1 MEKFLMDSVYH
12 AGVDIGS
19 TTIKVAVYDERA
31 VLAYSAYRRHN
42 AMATEALGLLLAD
55 IRAKLGEITIKPNFT
70 GSAGIGISEQ
80 LDLPFVQEVA
90 ASAVF
95 LQKMLPDVRTFIE
108 IGGEDAK
115 IIFFDEQLRP
125 QVRMNG
131 SCAGGTGA
139 FIEQMALFLDVSL
152 EDFGTLARIGR
163 PRHPIAS
170 RCGVFAK
177 TDVQSLLSNSVARED
192 IAASIFHAL
201 ALQVLASLGCG
212 NEIRGKVLFAGGP
225 LAFLPAL
232 VEAFIKILN
241 LDRERDVV
249 SFPQPELIAAMGT
262 AFCCRDSQPVLGIEA
277 LQALIGKSWRSALG
291 QEAPSLRPLF
301 QDEEERQ
308 AWEARHRR
316 HVAPRRDLA
325 DLGDEPCFL
334 GIDSGSTTTKMVLI
348 DARQRVLLDYYSAN
362 GGDSLSAARKGMAKF
377 NDLCH
382 RAGKAPFIARTAVTG
397 YGEDLIKA
405 AFGIDDGIVET
416 MAHFRAA
423 RTFVPEVSFLLDIG
437 GQDMKALF
445 IREGTVA
452 DVQINEACS
461 SGCGS
466 FLETFAGALAYDPAA
481 FAQLACGSTRPFD
494 LGTRCTVFMNS
505 RVRQALREGATVA
518 DIAAGLAYAV
528 VKNSLYKVLKL
539 RDHAVLGEH
548 IVVQGGTFCN
558 PAVLRAFELLLGREV
573 VRLDMAAMMGAYGA
587 ALTARQHYE
596 RGETLSSFQGWEAT
610 EAKGSVKTSSFSCRG
625 CENDCQINSLLFA
638 TGQSCVFG
646 NRCDRHFTNG
656 GAVKPGVNMVARK
669 LALLFDRSLM
679 PAEPPLLTFGIPR
692 VLNMYDSFPFW
703 CTFLVACGFK
713 VMLSGK
719 SEVRLFEKGVGTIMS
734 DNVCFP
740 AKLVHGHVADLV
752 ARGVDRIF
760 YPTVVFEQREYSQAL
775 SSYNCPVVTGYPD
788 VIRSAVD
795 PAAGKRSVPMDSP
808 VIGFQAV
815 DLLQKQLYAFVKP
828 FGVGRKKSLRAVEQ
842 ALEAQATYKTRLQ
855 EETNAVITAAEKSGE
870 SVLILAGRPYHA
882 DPLVN
887 HGIPQLVARLGLHVI
902 TEDGLP
908 VNSDENFL
916 DSRILTQ
923 WAFTNRM
930 LAAARFVAAGKVS
943 GMMQLTSFGCGLD
956 ALAADEAKEIVTNA
970 GRIYALIKIDE
981 IANLGAANIRIRA
994 LIESLQ
1000 EKAAAPL
1007 RPTAGTPLNTS
1018 FYSGRAKTILIPW
1031 FSPFYSPFIP
1041 DVFRH
1046 FGYNMEMLPPQDK
1059 ESVEIGL
1066 RYVNNDMCYPAVII
1080 IGDVIKAMQS
1090 GKYDP
1095 DATSVMFT
1103 QTFGQCRASNYV
1115 PLMGKALKA
1124 AGFGEVTVF
1133 SLAADSSGL
1142 QFPLEIDSR
1151 ELAKRLSL
1159 GLIFVDALSSM
1170 VLATLPHEIKP
1181 GSTAVLQSQVMAAI
1195 ADRLDKGE
1203 FPPLLKALRDAVAAF
1218 NEVEVDDRPLP
1229 VIGLVGEIFVKH
1241 NSFSN
1246 QDMVAWLMAQG
1257 VEVVLPSLV
1266 NFFTQ
1271 RFVNEEFNQSVYLD
1285 RSFKKR
1291 VMSRLLGGY
1300 IQHYLRQVESVRRH
1314 FRYYRKNGNLRELAV
1329 AAGQVTNLANQ
1340 AGEGWLL
1347 PAEMIA
1353 MTQNGVEDIICLQP
1367 FGCLANHVTGKG
1379 VEKRMKALYPRLNLH
1394 FLDMDAGTSE
1404 VNTINRLH
1412 LILEMIKGE
1421 HKTARLVKVA

>member
-1 MEKFLMDSVYH
+1 MGSVYR
-12 AGVDIGS
+12 AGIDIGS
-19 TTIKVAVYDERA
+19 TTIKVAVYDEKA

-42 AMATEALGLLLAD
+42 AIATEALGLLLAD

-90 ASAVF
+90 AAAAF
-95 LQKMLPDVRTFIE
+95 LQEILPDVRTFIE

-152 EDFGTLARIGR
+152 EDFGTLARVGR
-163 PRHPIAS
+163 PLHPIAS

-177 TDVQSLLSNSVARED
+177 TDVQSLLSNSVARAD

-201 ALQVLASLGCG
+201 ALQVLASLGRG

-232 VEAFIKILN
+232 VEAFIKILD
-241 LDRERDVV
+241 LDRERDVL
-249 SFPQPELIAAMGT
+249 SCSRPELIAAMGA
-262 AFCCRDSQPVLGIEA
+262 AFCCRDLQPALGIGA
-277 LQALIGKSWRSALG
+277 FQAIIGKSRRPAFDR
-291 QEAPSLRPLF
+291 EAPSLQPLF
-301 QDEEERQ
+301 QDEAARQ
-308 AWEARHRR
+308 AWEAKHRR
-316 HVAPRRDLA
+316 HVVARRDLA
-325 DLGDEPCFL
+325 DLADEPCFL

-362 GGDSLSAARKGMAKF
+362 AGDALSAVRKGMANFK
-377 NDLCH
+377 DLCR
-382 RAGKAPFIARTAVTG
+382 RAGKTPFIARTAVTG

-423 RTFVPEVSFLLDIG
+423 RTFVPDVSFLLDIG

-466 FLETFAGALAYDPAA
+466 FLETFARALDYDPAV
-481 FAQLACGSTRPFD
+481 FAQLACRSTRPFD

-505 RVRQALREGATVA
+505 RVRQALREGATAA

-558 PAVLRAFELLLGREV
+558 PAVLRAFELLLGREA
-573 VRLDMAAMMGAYGA
+573 VRPDMAAMMGAYGA
-587 ALTARQHYE
+587 ALTAQQHYE
-596 RGETLSSFQGWEAT
+596 RGETISGFQGWEAT
-610 EAKGSVKTSSFSCRG
+610 EAKGRAKSSSFSCRG
-625 CENDCQINSLLFA
+625 CENNCRINTLLFA
-638 TGQSCVFG
+638 AGQSCVFG

-656 GAVKPGVNMVARK
+656 AAAKPGVNMVARK
-669 LALLFDRSLM
+669 LALLFDRPLT
-679 PAEPPLLTFGIPR
+679 PAGPPLLTFGIPR
-692 VLNMYDSFPFW
+692 VLNMYDNFPFW

-713 VMLSGK
+713 VALSGK
-719 SEVRLFEKGVGTIMS
+719 SVVKLFEKGVGTIMS

-740 AKLVHGHVADLV
+740 AKMAHGHVVDLTV
-752 ARGVDRIF
+752 RGVDRIF
-760 YPTVVFEQREYSQAL
+760 YPTVVFEQQEYPQSL

-788 VIRSAVD
+788 VIRSSVD
-795 PAAGKRSVPMDSP
+795 PAGKRGIPMDSP
-808 VIGFQAV
+808 VIGFRDA

-828 FGVGRKKSLRAVEQ
+828 FGVGMKKSLRAVEQ
-842 ALEAQATYKTRLQ
+842 ALEAQAAYKTRLQ
-855 EETNAVITAAEKSGE
+855 AETKAVITAAEKSGDL
-870 SVLILAGRPYHA
+870 VLVLAGRPYHA

-887 HGIPQLVARLGLHVI
+887 HGIPELIARLGLHVVPD
-902 TEDGLP
+902 DGLP
-908 VNSDENFL
+908 VNSGENLL

-943 GMMQLTSFGCGLD
+943 GMIQLTSFGCGLD
-956 ALAADEAKEIVTNA
+956 ALAADEAKEIVGNA
-970 GRIYALIKIDE
+970 GKSYALIKIDE
-981 IANLGAANIRIRA
+981 IANLGAAKIRIRA
-994 LIESLQ
+994 LIESLR
-1000 EKAAAPL
+1000 EKVAAPS
-1007 RPTAGTPLNTS
+1007 RPVVGAPPTTS
-1018 FYSGRAKTILIPW
+1018 FYCDRDKTILIPW
-1031 FSPFYSPFIP
+1031 FSPLYSPFIP
-1041 DVFRH
+1041 DVFRY
-1046 FGYNMEMLPPQDK
+1046 FGYNMVMLPPQDRA
-1059 ESVEIGL
+1059 SVEAGL

-1090 GKYDP
+1090 DKYDP
-1095 DATSVMFT
+1095 HATSVMFT

-1115 PLMGKALKA
+1115 PLMRKALEA

-1133 SLAADSSGL
+1133 SLAAGGNGL
-1142 QFPLEIDSR
+1142 QFPLDIDSR
-1151 ELAKRLSL
+1151 ELVKRLSL
-1159 GLIFVDALSSM
+1159 GLIFGDTLSSM

-1195 ADRLDKGE
+1195 ADRLNKGE
-1203 FPPLLKALRDAVAAF
+1203 FPPLLKVLRDAVAAF
-1218 NEVEVDDRPLP
+1218 NEVEVDDQPLP

-1271 RFVNEEFNQSVYLD
+1271 RFVNEEFNQGAYLA

-1291 VMSRLLGGY
+1291 VVSHLLSIY
-1300 IQHYLRQVESVRRH
+1300 VQHYLRRVEGVRRH
-1314 FRYYRKNGNLRELAV
+1314 FRYYRKNGNLRELAL

-1353 MTQNGVEDIICLQP
+1353 MTQNGIEDIICLQP

-1394 FLDMDAGTSE
+1394 FLDMDAGVSE

-1412 LILEMIKGE
+1412 LMLETVKGE
-1421 HKTARLVKVA
+1421 RKTARLVKAA